1 MNRILIYPLTFLADQ
16 NSNILLIT
24 YFVYWFY
31 SNNSY
36 QQNRDI
42 VFHLYPDK
50 WLAENNKDKNIDDD
64 NFLLD

>member
-1 MNRILIYPLTFLADQ
+1 MNIILIYPLTFLADQ
-16 NSNILLIT
+16 NLNIVLIT
-24 YFVYWFY
+24 CFVYWFY

-50 WLAENNKDKNIDDD
+50 WFAENNNIE
-64 NFLLD
+64 